1 MKTFKVTYRDEV
13 LAETEEEAYVQLLE
27 YLAMCVSLRDVTA
40 FGFTQEPAPK
50 GKADAEI
57 SQKGG

>member
-1 MKTFKVTYRDEV
+1 MKTFKVTYYDEV

-27 YLAMCVSLRDVTA
+27 YLAMCVSLGDVSA
-40 FGFTQEPAPK
+40 FGFSEEPAPK

-57 SQKGG
+57 